1 MTPTAQLN
9 RAICVQRG
17 YLVDEVKTL
26 DEVLEYLESWPQER
40 RGLAYETLYRACR
53 EAAAGRFPV
62 SAVAE
67 NFRRFVKRHHMLA
80 ETQPDS
86 RVHQLAH

>member
-1 MTPTAQLN
+1 MTPTAQFN

-17 YLVDEVKTL
+17 YLIEDVKTL
-26 DEVLEYLESWPQER
+26 DDVLEYLESWPQER
-40 RGLAYETLYRACR
+40 RGLAYETLYKACR

-67 NFRRFVKRHHMLA
+67 NFRRFLKKADMLA
-80 ETQPDS
+80 ETHPI
-86 RVHQLAH
+86 RAFTN